1 MGTYVLGALIIV
13 ASLVAGYLWLP
24 AIGDPS
30 PEALQHSLTRAAG
43 GKVSGSLP
51 GCDERGRNGW
61 SCDVSDS
68 HGSGRETYRLRMT
81 DTRCWRARK
90 VSPNPAK
97 EGARDL
103 PRRTT
108 GCVMWRDQL
117 RLASRL

>member
-1 MGTYVLGALIIV
+1 MGTFVLGALVIV

-30 PEALQHSLTRAAG
+30 PQALQYSLTRAAG
-43 GKVSGSLP
+43 GEVSGSLP
-51 GCDERGRNGW
+51 GCDKRGRNRW
-61 SCDVSDS
+61 RCDVSDS
-68 HGSGRETYRLRMT
+68 HGSGSGTYRLRMAG
-81 DTRCWRARK
+81 TRCWRARR
-90 VSPNPAK
+90 VSPKTDGGEP
-97 EGARDL
+97 RYP